1 MASQKIGK
9 LAGSCPEQLRL
20 GLRQPVTGKTECGNW
35 RIVFFCSQRQSPSA
49 SRKVSGVAVL
59 SLTEGAERGQ
69 SSASSPTALMEVQDE
84 FVPQAAHAR
93 Q

>member
-1 MASQKIGK
+1 M
-9 LAGSCPEQLRL
+9 
-20 GLRQPVTGKTECGNW
+20 TGKTECGNW
-35 RIVFFCSQRQSPSA
+35 RIVFSCRQRQSPSA
-49 SRKVSGVAVL
+49 SRKVSGAAVL